1 MTDYLKAMRDADEIA
16 RRSTALDPYLR
27 NDPALSQLTGLDT
40 IRSHMASAVAGLRLD
55 QLQASIAV
63 LDLGYL
69 QRMVADNELQRATIR
84 DGLLGWK
91 DQMTGIGSE
100 LQRASE
106 QAVLAQEALKQQF
119 RMPAL
124 GELSALQAAVAGA
137 LPAFDRVL
145 GVGFREQME
154 AIKTP
159 WLERNELQRSVS
171 AFAELQNV
179 GALANS
185 LKPFADSV
193 SAALRNSLGN
203 WTTVSNLPVA
213 IFTDPAAR
221 SSFYGDLGF
230 NSNLT
235 NFPYRAF
242 DASLQ
247 IAGLSIDEDDET
259 DDVELPI
266 ERNVSAFIHINRLE
280 TSIREFIDEAM
291 TVAFG
296 PAWFDHQMPNGMKEK
311 WIEKRDKA
319 RVNGEP
325 DQPLI
330 NFADFT
336 DYVLIIQKRDNWSK
350 VFEATFRR
358 VEDIRESFYRLSP
371 IRIVAMHSRIVTL
384 DDELLLKVESRRVL
398 KAIGKT

>member
-16 RRSTALDPYLR
+16 RRSITVDPYLR

-55 QLQASIAV
+55 QLQASIAG
-63 LDLGYL
+63 LDLGHMK
-69 QRMVADNELQRATIR
+69 RISADYELQREAIR
-84 DGLLGWK
+84 DQLLGWNN
-91 DQMTGIGSE
+91 QMAGLGSE
-100 LQRASE
+100 LRRASE
-106 QAVLAQEALKQQF
+106 QAVAAQEALKLQF

-124 GELSALQAAVAGA
+124 GELTALQAAVAGA
-137 LPAFDRVL
+137 LPALDRVI

-159 WLERNELQRSVS
+159 WLARDELQRSVS
-171 AFAELQNV
+171 AFAELQGV
-179 GALANS
+179 GVLANS
-185 LKPFADSV
+185 LQPFAESV

-203 WTTVSNLPVA
+203 WTTIAKMPDA
-213 IFTDPAAR
+213 IFNDAGVR
-221 SSFYGDLGF
+221 SSFYVDLGF
-230 NSNLT
+230 NSDLT

-242 DASLQ
+242 DESVE
-247 IAGLSIDEDDET
+247 IAGLSIDEDEET
-259 DDVELPI
+259 GDAESPI

-280 TSIREFIDEAM
+280 TNIREFIDEAM

-319 RVNGEP
+319 RANGEP

-358 VEDIRESFYRLSP
+358 VEDIRESFYRLFP

-398 KAIGKT
+398 KAIGRA